1 MSLQAGSE
9 QTLRLP
15 SKVDPFVVRYS
26 GATPTSMR
34 GSSPTA
40 RITPMVSEC
49 PDPLPLHHVRNAF
62 IYLYLTLILLVVL
75 LEKLSNRKAV

>member
-1 MSLQAGSE
+1 
-9 QTLRLP
+9 
-15 SKVDPFVVRYS
+15 
-26 GATPTSMR
+26 
-34 GSSPTA
+34 
-40 RITPMVSEC
+40 MVSEC